1 MRVTILGCGSSVGVP
16 TLSSG
21 WGACDPANPKNRRR
35 RASILV
41 ETGGK
46 TILVDTSPDLRE
58 QLLAAGSP
66 DIDAVLL
73 THGHADHTHGLDD
86 LRPLHWR
93 RGAPLPLYT
102 DRATLTILRERFRY
116 MFERVPESPP
126 HFEPPLIAHE
136 IAPGPLA
143 AFNGAIEAVRQDHGS
158 SGESLGFIFENRF
171 AYSIDVAHFTDRD
184 LTRYE
189 GIDLWVVDCLRDG
202 PSKAH
207 ANLERCFSWIE
218 RARPRRAV
226 LSHMSAGLDYAALRA
241 RCPVATEPAFDGMV
255 LEV

>member
-1 MRVTILGCGSSVGVP
+1 V
-16 TLSSG
+16 
-21 WGACDPANPKNRRR
+21 
-35 RASILV
+35 
-41 ETGGK
+41 
-46 TILVDTSPDLRE
+46 
-58 QLLAAGSP
+58 
-66 DIDAVLL
+66 
-73 THGHADHTHGLDD
+73 
-86 LRPLHWR
+86 
-93 RGAPLPLYT
+93 
-102 DRATLTILRERFRY
+102 LRERFRY

-126 HFEPPLIAHE
+126 HFEPPLTAHE

-207 ANLERCFSWIE
+207 ANVERCFSWIE

-241 RCPVATEPAFDGMV
+241 RCPAATEPAFDGMV